1 MYYFQSSLSHPVE
14 GNEFSYLTFTAVY
27 TELLLKLLNHWIKDG
42 QCSNIMA
49 TASEM
54 GKHERQYNSNH
65 IARHSS
71 SSSPPPHSPP
81 PIWYGSLLAFPL
93 V

>member
-1 MYYFQSSLSHPVE
+1 MYYFQSSLSHPIE
-14 GNEFSYLTFTAVY
+14 GNELSYLTAVY